1 MINYEVLCSVLY
13 FSDKY
18 ILKLPKIFPVLEK
31 IFQLNKIHG
40 SVQSTIHNM
49 LHSGES
55 QVNFESS
62 MKTFDLKTSSIQE
75 RKGLWSTRWWS
86 FAVNSANL
94 EDVKIDGHHLPITD
108 GCPCPWIIM
117 DGCMAVRQIREKGWD
132 YCIGSGCCIIL
143 FVQPFLQQLIK
154 VG

>member
-40 SVQSTIHNM
+40 SVQSHNAMQYNM
-49 LHSGES
+49 LHSSES

-75 RKGLWSTRWWS
+75 RKGL
-86 FAVNSANL
+86 
-94 EDVKIDGHHLPITD
+94 
-108 GCPCPWIIM
+108 
-117 DGCMAVRQIREKGWD
+117 
-132 YCIGSGCCIIL
+132 
-143 FVQPFLQQLIK
+143 
-154 VG
+154 

>member
-40 SVQSTIHNM
+40 LVQSHNM
-49 LHSGES
+49 LHSSDS

-75 RKGLWSTRWWS
+75 RKGL
-86 FAVNSANL
+86 
-94 EDVKIDGHHLPITD
+94 
-108 GCPCPWIIM
+108 
-117 DGCMAVRQIREKGWD
+117 
-132 YCIGSGCCIIL
+132 
-143 FVQPFLQQLIK
+143 
-154 VG
+154 